1 MFQAMSPHP
10 SFAPLVA
17 ASSRAGK
24 GKGKPGP
31 PSHTS
36 WLYSLL
42 ENQLICFHC
51 MFLLILVEDDFRIGT
66 SCRPSH
72 PSPPPP
78 LQHSHCDCMPVLCAQ
93 HCWIPAECSWHS
105 TVPAP
110 LYPLS
115 CPGVSMSVWV
125 YSSPAASWLLAAALH
140 RGSAIAGTPQLCVTS
155 HHFTHSQQFLFTVC
169 F

>member
-72 PSPPPP
+72 PSPPSPF
-78 LQHSHCDCMPVLCAQ
+78 STDTVTACRCCA
-93 HCWIPAECSWHS
+93 PS
-105 TVPAP
+105 TVGSQLSAVGTAQSQPLCTPCPARGSRCLCGCIHP
-110 LYPLS
+110 L
-115 CPGVSMSVWV
+115 
-125 YSSPAASWLLAAALH
+125 LLAGCW
-140 RGSAIAGTPQLCVTS
+140 RPLCTEAR
-155 HHFTHSQQFLFTVC
+155 Q
-169 F
+169 

>member
-72 PSPPPP
+72 PSPPSP
-78 LQHSHCDCMPVLCAQ
+78 SSTDTVTACRCCAL
-93 HCWIPAECSWHS
+93 S
-105 TVPAP
+105 TVGSQLSAVGTAQSQPLCTPCPARGSRCLCGCIHP
-110 LYPLS
+110 L
-115 CPGVSMSVWV
+115 
-125 YSSPAASWLLAAALH
+125 LLAGCW
-140 RGSAIAGTPQLCVTS
+140 RPLCTEAR
-155 HHFTHSQQFLFTVC
+155 Q
-169 F
+169 

>member
-72 PSPPPP
+72 PSPPSP
-78 LQHSHCDCMPVLCAQ
+78 SSTDTVTACRCCA
-93 HCWIPAECSWHS
+93 PS
-105 TVPAP
+105 TVGSQLSAVGTAQSQPLCTPCPARGSRCLCGCIHP
-110 LYPLS
+110 L
-115 CPGVSMSVWV
+115 
-125 YSSPAASWLLAAALH
+125 LLAGCW
-140 RGSAIAGTPQLCVTS
+140 RPLCTEAR
-155 HHFTHSQQFLFTVC
+155 Q
-169 F
+169 

>member
-10 SFAPLVA
+10 SCAPLVA

-72 PSPPPP
+72 PSPPSP
-78 LQHSHCDCMPVLCAQ
+78 SSTDTVTACRCCA
-93 HCWIPAECSWHS
+93 PS
-105 TVPAP
+105 TVGSQLSAVGTAQSQPLCTPCPARGSRCLCGCIHP
-110 LYPLS
+110 L
-115 CPGVSMSVWV
+115 
-125 YSSPAASWLLAAALH
+125 LLAGCW
-140 RGSAIAGTPQLCVTS
+140 RPLCTEAR
-155 HHFTHSQQFLFTVC
+155 Q
-169 F
+169 

>member
-72 PSPPPP
+72 PSPPSP
-78 LQHSHCDCMPVLCAQ
+78 SSTDTVTACRCCA
-93 HCWIPAECSWHS
+93 PS
-105 TVPAP
+105 TVGSQLSAVGTAQSQPLCTPCPARGSRCLCGCIHP
-110 LYPLS
+110 L
-115 CPGVSMSVWV
+115 
-125 YSSPAASWLLAAALH
+125 LLAGCW
-140 RGSAIAGTPQLCVTS
+140 RPLCTKAR
-155 HHFTHSQQFLFTVC
+155 Q
-169 F
+169 